1 MMIVIYVY
9 NSFGGLW
16 GICIYIYTYT
26 IISPVNPSSP
36 SDVRQPSYPPLLLR
50 HMRSHFLRRQGRA
63 LPRLHARLDL
73 QAAKVNTW
81 NILEHEVYLYLVA
94 HPT

>member
-1 MMIVIYVY
+1 MMIVIYMYIIVLGVY
-9 NSFGGLW
+9 GGYV
-16 GICIYIYTYT
+16 YIYTYT